1 MMFTNDGKFFILEEY
16 DVSVYPYKK
25 VGGKGYYY
33 RIAYKEE
40 KSDIYKYICYSLGV
54 KKGFLPKLITI
65 LNGFILKKRIKKLKK
80 SVAL

>member
-1 MMFTNDGKFFILEEY
+1 MMFTNDGKFFRLNEY
-16 DVSVYPYKK
+16 DVDLYPYKK

-33 RIAYKEE
+33 RIVYKEE
-40 KSDIYKYICYSLGV
+40 KSDIYKYLWYSLRR
-54 KKGFLPKLITI
+54 KKGFLPKLITR